1 MVMIMSNVG
10 FADAVRRAKS
20 RMDTANAAA
29 ERGDW
34 VSVEK
39 ALRDVQR
46 DAGELRLESLSRRLE
61 KAAI

>member
-1 MVMIMSNVG
+1 MVMSNLG
-10 FADAVRRAKS
+10 FAEAVRQAKS
-20 RMDTANAAA
+20 RMDAVNAAA

-61 KAAI
+61 KSAV

>member
-1 MVMIMSNVG
+1 MVMSRFG
-10 FADAVRRAKS
+10 FAEAVRQAKS

-34 VSVEK
+34 VCVEK

-46 DAGELRLESLSRRLE
+46 NAGELRLENLSRRLE
-61 KAAI
+61 KSAI

>member
-1 MVMIMSNVG
+1 MVMSKFG
-10 FADAVRRAKS
+10 FAEAVRQAKS

-61 KAAI
+61 KSAV

>member
-1 MVMIMSNVG
+1 MVMSKLG
-10 FADAVRRAKS
+10 FAEAVRQAKS
-20 RMDTANAAA
+20 RMDTVNAAA

-61 KAAI
+61 KSSV

>member
-1 MVMIMSNVG
+1 
-10 FADAVRRAKS
+10 
-20 RMDTANAAA
+20 MDTANAAA
-29 ERGDW
+29 ERGDR

-61 KAAI
+61 KSVV